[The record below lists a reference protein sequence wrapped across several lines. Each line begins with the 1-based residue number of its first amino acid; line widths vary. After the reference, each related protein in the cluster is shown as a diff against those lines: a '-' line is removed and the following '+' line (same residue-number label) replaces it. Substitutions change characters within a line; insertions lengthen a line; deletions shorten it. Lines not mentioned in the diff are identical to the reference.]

1 MNRFRTRK
9 KGKEAQNAQDDKEGQ
24 PLPLFTSKAF
34 KRAKKPQVET
44 TPELDL
50 SSALPSSDDFRTSLL
65 MPNLSARFS
74 MLREQDDPNSKIGKA
89 NDDSVLLPKRASRL
103 NVFGQGNN
111 PLGDIAE
118 VSSLHG
124 SSARPS
130 FAIGRGSFASG
141 EGYATDDGDFSP
153 GGSVMSRSRPGEG
166 NNLFGGRQK
175 VYKIPVASTTP
186 RSGSTSEA
194 SGTGGGMGGKAVYE
208 NDVTLSAFQKL
219 RAKEKEQ
226 QQQQQLELELEMQQN
241 RHDTED
247 EGSLTSR
254 PSVNRTSTSNTSVD
268 SAQRNSGQGTNSPIA
283 SKAVFSPIKP
293 NLTSTG
299 MERNPTKPRRYG
311 QGIEPNTQQPSAITR
326 LESLSRQRAGVN
338 DSTQINRSLSKST
351 TSLNER
357 FQHRQPVYASS
368 GFHPTSPPPSA
379 PTTIAEAV
387 DVARKG
393 EPEKSPVGN
402 PGFGVSSQLS
412 PPISESEEQRS
423 LRSLEAALQPEDR
436 GKATAMGLFNKPATQ
451 YDDTKFSQRQRQM
464 YEGRDTPPLGRRSP
478 PPPAVD
484 AEHSAPSRQVSNS
497 THRPK
502 VDTLVSQ
509 YNNPQNETR
518 LSGGKSTTT
527 NSSRRP
533 SPSPSRLKPINGAFL
548 SGGDSGSEDER
559 EPTLKNML
567 AAVQSLENIHP
578 AFRSRSN
585 SGDSSQ
591 SSLNRGSH
599 ADTPELRYSETRDLN
614 TIQENEGTEEPV
626 GDAPDSPTLGPLGL
640 GLSGLVRTHLRHDS
654 DTSIYP
660 PPSPGISKI
669 KDTAR
674 ELNPAVKAA
683 RDSDHAASVHS
694 NPWEYDDLYKLVSPA
709 SDNKEPAKQ
718 TGQPDFSSMS
728 MRAKQ
733 MLGQATA
740 LRIQTQAHVPSPAG
754 PPDNSNISPPNHM
767 RDQSSRGPTSHSSPW
782 QEEHKPRHQRGASS
796 ETQNEREELANELAE
811 RRKKVQEKL
820 RSFAESESRSGSPS
834 SGHRFHDYSSGPKH
848 GNAFAMLKNKTGRN
862 PMGGRA
868 DAPQSKA
875 MKMLGMDN
883 SFNSSSPI
891 LPTSDSWLDDE
902 ERASRNRGR
911 ESRSGSPHLGARNHN
926 RPWHP
931 QGSIRGRVSQDGSRE
946 SFTGDP
952 SPPSHRSS
960 GRTRS
965 SSDVSGRSK
974 SQPRYRDDLEPVGEH
989 TIGHGEVQ
997 SEELKSSK
1005 ASASVSSSSRPS
1017 EEVSDYRSSERSTS
1031 GASGRYRSNSRSAAQ
1046 GYYDPNPPIPLQTHQ
1061 SDLIGN
1067 PPRPSPVTPYSAN
1080 ATPPLNEAS
1089 PIHASTSTPTLVP
1102 PMNISSSQ
1110 RNQGLGGAHK
1120 RVIDKSKIS
1129 EPTFLSSTSNVPTVG
1144 LPPGASL
1151 TNGSTPPIPPMNP
1164 RRRRQTTTQTFI
1176 NAFKS
1181 SDRYD
1186 QPSMPGSNPTGL
1198 MDEQLH
1204 QQQYHQHH
1212 SHNNHQSIFSEEE
1225 KRPRPRQK
1233 LRKISSEG
1241 GNLNAKAR
1249 QQLMNNSSPAL
1260 PQLPKKLPME
1270 GGMF

>member
-1 MNRFRTRK
+1 
-9 KGKEAQNAQDDKEGQ
+9 
-24 PLPLFTSKAF
+24 
-34 KRAKKPQVET
+34 
-44 TPELDL
+44 
-50 SSALPSSDDFRTSLL
+50 
-65 MPNLSARFS
+65 
-74 MLREQDDPNSKIGKA
+74 
-89 NDDSVLLPKRASRL
+89 
-103 NVFGQGNN
+103 
-111 PLGDIAE
+111 
-118 VSSLHG
+118 
-124 SSARPS
+124 
-130 FAIGRGSFASG
+130 
-141 EGYATDDGDFSP
+141 
-153 GGSVMSRSRPGEG
+153 
-166 NNLFGGRQK
+166 
-175 VYKIPVASTTP
+175 
-186 RSGSTSEA
+186 
-194 SGTGGGMGGKAVYE
+194 MGGKAVYE

-226 QQQQQLELELEMQQN
+226 QQQQQQQLELELLLQQN

-247 EGSLTSR
+247 EGSLASR

-283 SKAVFSPIKP
+283 SKAVFSPTKP
-293 NLTSTG
+293 NPTSTG
-299 MERNPTKPRRYG
+299 MERNPTKTRRYG
-311 QGIEPNTQQPSAITR
+311 QGIDSNTQQSSAISR
-326 LESLSRQRAGVN
+326 LESLSRQRAAVN
-338 DSTQINRSLSKST
+338 DTSQINRSLSKST

-368 GFHPTSPPPSA
+368 GFRPTSPPPSA
-379 PTTIAEAV
+379 PTTISEAV
-387 DVARKG
+387 DVVNKG
-393 EPEKSPVGN
+393 EPEKSPIGN

-412 PPISESEEQRS
+412 SPISESEEQRS
-423 LRSLEAALQPEDR
+423 LEAALQPGDR

-451 YDDTKFSQRQRQM
+451 YDDTKFSQRQRQ
-464 YEGRDTPPLGRRSP
+464 
-478 PPPAVD
+478 
-484 AEHSAPSRQVSNS
+484 
-497 THRPK
+497 
-502 VDTLVSQ
+502 
-509 YNNPQNETR
+509 
-518 LSGGKSTTT
+518 
-527 NSSRRP
+527 
-533 SPSPSRLKPINGAFL
+533 I
-548 SGGDSGSEDER
+548 GSEDEQ
-559 EPTLKNML
+559 EPTLNNML
-567 AAVQSLENIHP
+567 AAVQALENIHP

-585 SGDSSQ
+585 SGDSSR
-591 SSLNRGSH
+591 SSLNRGSQV
-599 ADTPELRYSETRDLN
+599 DTPELRYSEARDLN

-626 GDAPDSPTLGPLGL
+626 GDAPDSPTLGPSGL

-654 DTSIYP
+654 DTSIYQ

-683 RDSDHAASVHS
+683 RDSDHAVSVHS
-694 NPWEYDDLYKLVSPA
+694 NPWEYDDLYKPVSPA
-709 SDNKEPAKQ
+709 SDNKGPAKQ
-718 TGQPDFSSMS
+718 TGPPDFSSMS

-733 MLGQATA
+733 ILGQATA
-740 LRIQTQAHVPSPAG
+740 LRTQAQAPSPAAL
-754 PPDNSNISPPNHM
+754 PDNSNISPPSNQM
-767 RDQSSRGPTSHSSPW
+767 RDQSPRGPTSHRSPW
-782 QEEHKPRHQRGASS
+782 QEEHKPGHQRGASS

-820 RSFAESESRSGSPS
+820 RSFAESESRSSSPS
-834 SGHRFHDYSSGPKH
+834 PGHRFQDYSSGPKH

-862 PMGGRA
+862 PMAGRA

-926 RPWHP
+926 RPWQP

-946 SFTGDP
+946 SFTGEP

-965 SSDVSGRSK
+965 GSDVSGRSK

-989 TIGHGEVQ
+989 TIGHGEVP
-997 SEELKSSK
+997 SEEPKSSK

-1017 EEVSDYRSSERSTS
+1017 EEVSDYRSSERSAS
-1031 GASGRYRSNSRSAAQ
+1031 VASGRYRSNSRSAAQ
-1046 GYYDPNPPIPLQTHQ
+1046 QGYYEPNPPIPFQTHQ

-1080 ATPPLNEAS
+1080 ATPPINEAS
-1089 PIHASTSTPTLVP
+1089 PNHPSTSATTFVP

-1164 RRRRQTTTQTFI
+1164 RRRRQTTTQTLI

-1181 SDRYD
+1181 SDKHD
-1186 QPSMPGSNPTGL
+1186 QQSMPGSNPTSP

-1204 QQQYHQHH
+1204 QQHYHQHH
-1212 SHNNHQSIFSEEE
+1212 SHNNHQSIFSDEE

-1241 GNLNAKAR
+1241 GSLNAKAR

-1260 PQLPKKLPME
+1260 PQFPKKVPME